1 MGTTATGTAQVV
13 GIESAPSG
21 SPFQTLDFSLTLDG
35 TFGASQYFH
44 YSFANVCLADQSLSQ
59 GSRLEVQVWQQSTS
73 GTTAFPNSQISSP
86 ANSIRTLFLR
96 LFSGKNIFSRA
107 CLTRSVQC
115 LVDGL

>member
-73 GTTAFPNSQISSP
+73 GTTAFPNSQISSGGTNCP
-86 ANSIRTLFLR
+86 QSYYTFPDLNSV
-96 LFSGKNIFSRA
+96 A
-107 CLTRSVQC
+107 CQQH
-115 LVDGL
+115 